1 MVYSIDIRRHP
12 SRVVQTESPRFKH
25 VCGGT
30 CQLDGFPK
38 DPRYVQI
45 LSFDLA
51 DPALSFLRL
60 KGASRLP
67 LVMDTAAGAIA
78 YSVNEEAKFV
88 LHGAASEGE
97 EPLLEGPLPERSMS
111 VVPFTYEQYRAA
123 WFSTAV
129 IDPTYLQEQ
138 DQEAQASLGESYTQV
153 GGAHPLAGDWSPY
166 CQNPDCLGFQRSCT
180 MLLASVAQSPAE
192 GIYFDCW
199 PNDPSLLF
207 NICTTCN
214 SIYGMVS
221 T

>member
-1 MVYSIDIRRHP
+1 MVYSIAIRQHP
-12 SRVVQTESPRFKH
+12 SRVIQTNAPKFKH
-25 VCGGT
+25 FCGGT
-30 CQLDGFPK
+30 CQLDGFPI

-45 LSFDLA
+45 LSLDLA

-60 KGASRLP
+60 KGTPCLP

-78 YSVNEEAKFV
+78 YSITEQARFV
-88 LHGAASEGE
+88 LHESASEAE
-97 EPLLEGPLPERSMS
+97 EPLLDGPLPERSMS

-129 IDPTYLQEQ
+129 IDSTYLREE
-138 DQEAQASLGESYTQV
+138 DQLAQSSLGETYTQV
-153 GGAHPLAGDWSPY
+153 GGAHSLAGDWSPY
-166 CQNPDCLGFQRSCT
+166 CQNPHCLGFRSSCT
-180 MLLASVAQSPAE
+180 ILLASVAQSPAE